1 VPIASLAWCHTRAFS
16 SSTFR
21 YATYLVDMV
30 NKYDIDGDSRLY
42 NSSENGEER
51 LDRDGDR
58 DRERDREK

>member
-1 VPIASLAWCHTRAFS
+1 MSQKPYLWTREGWW
-16 SSTFR
+16 
-21 YATYLVDMV
+21 V